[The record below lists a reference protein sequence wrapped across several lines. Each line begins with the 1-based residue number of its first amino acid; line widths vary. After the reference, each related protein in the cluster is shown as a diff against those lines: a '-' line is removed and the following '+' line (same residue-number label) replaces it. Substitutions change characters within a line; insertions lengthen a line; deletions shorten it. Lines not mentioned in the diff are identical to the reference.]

1 MATQTLLTAEQFLGL
16 PPDEGRIR
24 ELDEGRLIEM
34 PPPSLVHMIVVATIM
49 RLFSK
54 HIEESE
60 RRLVCDAGTRI
71 PACSG
76 HAKRIPDVLLL
87 QKEKARA
94 MHASGGWYE
103 GTPDLAVEV
112 VSPTDTAEDLDRRV
126 QQYLGAG
133 AQAIWVVY
141 PETRHVIVHQSDGT
155 SPGPSQWRC
164 PHRPVELLP
173 GMQLPVNDL
182 FADL

>member
-16 PPDEGRIR
+16 PPRAGRIR

-60 RRLVCDAGTRI
+60 ADLFVMPGLGFRLAATTL
-71 PACSG
+71 
-76 HAKRIPDVLLL
+76 RIPDVLLL
-87 QKEKARA
+87 RKEKARA

-126 QQYLGAG
+126 QQYVGAG
-133 AQAIWVVY
+133 AQAVWVVY
-141 PETRHVIVHQSDGT
+141 PETRHVMVHQSDGT
-155 SPGPSQWRC
+155 TLDRRSGDVLTVP
-164 PHRPVELLP
+164 ELLP
-173 GMQLPVNDL
+173 SIQLQVSDL
-182 FADL
+182 FTDL